1 MERTD
6 YDNEVTPVM
15 LNRLRWLQGATTS
28 EMAICASAEI
38 GRLRGVMT
46 EAATALRSLKA
57 NDGNLQPETRIALI
71 EDVIQLLVEG
81 MDPGE
86 EAAQ

>member
-15 LNRLRWLQGATTS
+15 LDRLRWLQGATTS

-38 GRLRGVMT
+38 GRLRDVMA
-46 EAATALRSLKA
+46 EGIAELRSLKA
-57 NDGNLQPETRIALI
+57 NDGNLQAETRVALI